1 MKEII
6 LKVLNR
12 YKDRQV
18 NLSSRASRKLIADEI
33 MAVANSRNDQ
43 FDGWSEDEI
52 EHYKS
57 VWTCNICDKH
67 TYEVDYDY
75 IGHGTN
81 HLACELKQEA
91 KDIIDSKVP
100 TTLFGKGFIDN
111 NEYDNKNQMELNF
124 DD

>member
-18 NLSSRASRKLIADEI
+18 NLSSRASRELIADEI

-57 VWTCNICDKH
+57 VWKCNICDKH
-67 TYEVDYDY
+67 TY
-75 IGHGTN
+75 
-81 HLACELKQEA
+81 
-91 KDIIDSKVP
+91 
-100 TTLFGKGFIDN
+100 
-111 NEYDNKNQMELNF
+111 
-124 DD
+124 